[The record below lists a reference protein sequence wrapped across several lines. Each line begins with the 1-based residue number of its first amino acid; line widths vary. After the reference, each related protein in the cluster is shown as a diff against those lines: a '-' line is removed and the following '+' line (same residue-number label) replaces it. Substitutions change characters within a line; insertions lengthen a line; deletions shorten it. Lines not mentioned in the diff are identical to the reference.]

1 VFQAVNTYG
10 INGTNGSV
18 GTLVPRGPYRATRPH
33 AHILL
38 QAVNTNGI
46 NGAYGT
52 PKEVFQAVSTTRQ
65 TSQGKR
71 ATLVARTAGSSN

>member
-1 VFQAVNTYG
+1 MELSQAVNTNGTPMEVMEVFQAVNT
-10 INGTNGSV
+10 NGTNG
-18 GTLVPRGPYRATRPH
+18 G
-33 AHILL
+33 
-38 QAVNTNGI
+38 N
-46 NGAYGT
+46 GT